1 MMMLEEKLLID
12 SFLNYININ
21 NLWMLAMVVSFL
33 NLNMKIIML
42 EISFVG

>member
-1 MMMLEEKLLID
+1 MLEEKLLID